1 LVTAVF
7 DRATMIALRNISK
20 QYSNGLRAL
29 HSTDLEFE
37 AGSFNVLL
45 GRSGAGKSTLLR
57 CINLLNDPTTG
68 EIDVEGLGIVNRQR
82 SIQRQ
87 HRRNTAM
94 IFQQHQL
101 ISRHTALQNVL
112 IGRIGHYH
120 PLRTLLPFPRAD
132 KLLALECLDRVG
144 LIDKA
149 LERADNLS
157 GGQQQRVG
165 IARGLAQQPNIL
177 LADEPVAS
185 LDPATSHQVLSL
197 LHKICKEDGLTAI
210 VSLHQVELSQRY
222 ADRIIGLTEGHVVF
236 DSQKQVLDEASINR
250 IYDGDPQADTSA
262 GAAFDGAPASD
273 AVATQ
278 PST

>member
-1 LVTAVF
+1 
-7 DRATMIALRNISK
+7 M
-20 QYSNGLRAL
+20 QYGNGLLAL

-37 AGSFNVLL
+37 SGSFNVLL

-68 EIDVEGLGIVNRQR
+68 EVDVEGLGIVNKRR
-82 SIQRQ
+82 SIQRE

-94 IFQQHQL
+94 IFQQHHL
-101 ISRHTALQNVL
+101 IRRHTALQNVL
-112 IGRIGHYH
+112 MGRIGHYH
-120 PLRTLLPFPRAD
+120 PLRTLLPFSRAD

-144 LIDKA
+144 LIEKA

-165 IARGLAQQPNIL
+165 IARGLAQQPSIL

-185 LDPATSHQVLSL
+185 LDPATSHQVLSI

-210 VSLHQVELSQRY
+210 VSLHQVELSQEY
-222 ADRIIGLTEGHVVF
+222 ADRIIGLTEGRVVF
-236 DSQKQVLDEASINR
+236 DSQKQTLDEANIR
-250 IYDGDPQADTSA
+250 MIYNGDPQAETSSENA
-262 GAAFDGAPASD
+262 SGGASASFE
-273 AVATQ
+273 VARQ
-278 PST
+278 SST

>member
-1 LVTAVF
+1 L
-7 DRATMIALRNISK
+7 IALHDISM

-29 HSTDLEFE
+29 HSTDLVFE
-37 AGSFNVLL
+37 TGSFTVLL

-68 EIDVEGLGIVNRQR
+68 EIEVEGLGIVNRQR
-82 SIQRQ
+82 SIQRR

-101 ISRHTALQNVL
+101 ITRHSALQNVL
-112 IGRIGHYH
+112 MGRIGHYH

-144 LIDKA
+144 LIEKA

-165 IARGLAQQPNIL
+165 IARGLAQQPSIL

-210 VSLHQVELSQRY
+210 VSLHQVELSQEY
-222 ADRIIGLTEGHVVF
+222 ADRIIGLTDGHVVF
-236 DSQKQVLDEASINR
+236 DSQNQVLDEASINR
-250 IYDGDPQADTSA
+250 IYNGDPEAETSVET
-262 GAAFDGAPASD
+262 AFNRAPASD
-273 AVATQ
+273 DVVTQ

>member
-1 LVTAVF
+1 MAAAYVPI
-7 DRATMIALRNISK
+7 MIALHDISM
-20 QYSNGLRAL
+20 QYSNGVRAL

-37 AGSFNVLL
+37 TGSFNVLL

-68 EIDVEGLGIVNRQR
+68 RIDVEGLGVVNKQR

-112 IGRIGHYH
+112 MGRIGHYH
-120 PLRTLLPFPRAD
+120 PLRTLLPFSRND

-144 LIDKA
+144 LIEKA

-165 IARGLAQQPNIL
+165 IARGLAQQPSIM

-185 LDPATSHQVLSL
+185 LDPATSHQVLSR

-210 VSLHQVELSQRY
+210 VSLHQVELSQEY

-236 DSQKQVLDEASINR
+236 DSQKQVLDEASIDA
-250 IYDGDPQADTSA
+250 IYQGDPQAENTIVNTLN
-262 GAAFDGAPASD
+262 GAPASENL
-273 AVATQ
+273 VTQ
-278 PST
+278 TST